1 MTISFNPNDIEALAL
16 VMVRIAVFLVI
27 APPFSYGAIPVQ
39 VKAALAVLLA
49 LVIEPAVGHGYV
61 SGDTG
66 EFLVALAFAAF
77 TGAALGFLVYIAFA
91 ALQTAGTFL
100 DQFGG
105 FAAAEQYDPGAGT
118 NGAQFTRLYQ
128 MTALALLFA
137 SDGYQLI
144 IGGLVR
150 SFTAVPVDGTVEVS
164 RVAQNLMGSVT
175 ELLVSAL
182 QIAGPMIVVLFL
194 ANVALGL
201 LTRVSPAM
209 NAFTMGPPAFTLVTV
224 LLTGFGIVALP
235 AAVTAVAARAGQ
247 LIGVG

>member
-1 MTISFNPNDIEALAL
+1 MNVTFDPATVSAIALIA
-16 VMVRIAVFLVI
+16 VRIAAFLAI
-27 APPFSYGAIPVQ
+27 APPFSSTAFPLQ
-39 VKAALAVLLA
+39 LKAALSVLLA
-49 LVIEPAVGHGYV
+49 LVLVPRVAAGYTEQ
-61 SGDTG
+61 DTG
-66 EFLVALAFAAF
+66 PFLLALVFAAV

-91 ALQTAGTFL
+91 AVQVSGSFL

-144 IGGLVR
+144 LGGLVR
-150 SFTAVPVDGTVEVS
+150 SFTAIPIAAHVDID
-164 RVAQNLMGSVT
+164 RVAQSLAGSVT
-175 ELLVSAL
+175 QLFVSAL
-182 QIAGPMIVVLFL
+182 QIAGPTIVVLFL

-209 NAFTMGPPAFTLVTV
+209 NAFTLGPPAFTLVTV

-235 AAVTAVAARAGQ
+235 AAVNALAASAGQ
-247 LIGVG
+247 LIGGL